1 MTNEL
6 VSPDRTDLHTRAA
19 PASTCSDDHETV
31 RVFVVDDHPAF
42 LRTVESVIE
51 ATAGFA
57 LAGTA
62 ASGVE
67 ALDLLAGRTDI
78 DLVLLDV
85 NLPDISGIEVARL
98 RADAG
103 ATNIVVLMST
113 TEPAD
118 LPADAFD
125 RGVAGFLAKE
135 RLTTYELRAI
145 WDDANDVS

>member
-1 MTNEL
+1 MRNEL
-6 VSPDRTDLHTRAA
+6 VSPNNTGATTGRS
-19 PASTCSDDHETV
+19 PADDHGPI

-42 LRTVESVIE
+42 LRTVASVID
-51 ATAGFA
+51 ATPGFT

-62 ASGVE
+62 ESGVE
-67 ALDLLAGRTDI
+67 ALGSLAARSDV

-85 NLPDISGIEVARL
+85 NLPDVSGIDVARR

-103 ATNIVVLMST
+103 ATEVVVLMST
-113 TEPAD
+113 ADPAD

-135 RLTTYELRAI
+135 RLTTQELRAI